1 MDKALKEK
9 LLHKMEG
16 SLGALRKEFNAVR
29 TGRAS
34 LALLDGITV
43 DYYNTPTPLQQVAA
57 LSVPESRLIVI
68 QPWEQKMIGEIERAI
83 LKSGLG
89 LTPAN
94 DGKLI
99 RLSIPML
106 TEERRHELVKVVKK
120 KAEEARVAVRN
131 VRRDVIEGVKR
142 TEKEHHGSEDEV
154 KKTIDEVQKITDA
167 YIKKADELLEA
178 KEKEIMEV

>member
-1 MDKALKEK
+1 MEKALKDK
-9 LLHKMEG
+9 LLHRMDAA
-16 SLGALRKEFNAVR
+16 LDILRKEFNAVR

-34 LALLDGITV
+34 LALLEGIMV

-68 QPWEQKMIGEIERAI
+68 QPWEQKMIGEIERA
-83 LKSGLG
+83 LMKSDLG

-99 RLSIPML
+99 RLPIPML
-106 TEERRHELVKVVKK
+106 TEERRRELVKVVRK
-120 KAEEARVAVRN
+120 KAEETRVALRN
-131 VRRDVIEGVKR
+131 VRRDMNEGVKKL
-142 TEKEHHGSEDEV
+142 EKDQHMSEDEV
-154 KKTIDEVQKITDA
+154 KKTIAEVQKITDS
-167 YIKKADELLEA
+167 YIEKVDGLLET